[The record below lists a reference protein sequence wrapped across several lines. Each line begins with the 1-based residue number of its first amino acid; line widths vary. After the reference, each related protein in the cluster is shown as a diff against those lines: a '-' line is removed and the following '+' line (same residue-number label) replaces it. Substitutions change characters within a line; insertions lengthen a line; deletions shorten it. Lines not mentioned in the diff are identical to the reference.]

1 MAAMTNKLMLV
12 LIAALPLLAGCSG
25 LADDLGLGR
34 NSPDEFAVVDRPP
47 LAMPPDFTLRP
58 PQPGAARPQESKMSD
73 RAQSVLFGAGG
84 ERPTS
89 EASGSEGALLE
100 LAGAD
105 RAVPD
110 IRRTVDRESAERV
123 TASKRLID
131 DLLWWKENRAPTTTV
146 NAPDEAQRLRDAKAK
161 GANPAKGA
169 TPVIER
175 GRPGWLGL

>member
-1 MAAMTNKLMLV
+1 MDAMTKFRLIMLV
-12 LIAALPLLAGCSG
+12 ALMPLMAGCGG

-58 PQPGAARPQESKMSD
+58 PQPGASRPQESKMSD
-73 RAQSVLFGAGG
+73 RAATVLFGAGNDQ
-84 ERPTS
+84 PVTT
-89 EASGSEGALLE
+89 ASGSEGALLE
-100 LAGAD
+100 LAGAN
-105 RAVPD
+105 RAQSD
-110 IRRTVDRESAERV
+110 IRKTVDRESAERV

-131 DLLWWKENRAPTTTV
+131 DLLWWRENRAPTATV
-146 NAPDEAQRLRDAKAK
+146 NAPEEAKRLRDAKVK
-161 GANPAKGA
+161 GDNAAKGA